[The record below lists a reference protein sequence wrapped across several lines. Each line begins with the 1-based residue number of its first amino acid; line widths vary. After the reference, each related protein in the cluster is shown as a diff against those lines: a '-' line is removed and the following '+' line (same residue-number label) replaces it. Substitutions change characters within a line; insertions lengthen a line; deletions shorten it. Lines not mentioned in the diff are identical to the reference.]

1 MATQSQLDAVTK
13 LHAFGIGDEILTQY
27 PKTGD
32 VPPTSYDIIHQDPY
46 ELQAVRKLGGT
57 ASHSVTYTVTKGT
70 GVSGSGYEH
79 EFIGDDFG
87 AITPHHF
94 ADTFIGSIRTNTT
107 SDSILMQ
114 FDNTEE
120 GSIVNLPTIN
130 VTIDSVLYVFT
141 EAVVTNNVRTYLYT
155 DSTPQE
161 FIDGLTDG
169 DDFTVIIEMVD

>member
-1 MATQSQLDAVTK
+1 MATQEQLNAVTK

-27 PKTGD
+27 PKAGD
-32 VPPTSYDIIHQDPY
+32 VPTTNYDIMYQDPY
-46 ELQAVRKLGGT
+46 ELQAVRKMGGT

-87 AITPHHF
+87 AITPSHF
-94 ADTFIGSIRTNTT
+94 ADTFIGSIRTNTI
-107 SDSILMQ
+107 SDSILIQ

-130 VTIDSVLYVFT
+130 VTIDSILYVFA
-141 EAVVTNNVRTYLYT
+141 EAAVTDNVRTYLHT
-155 DSTPQE
+155 DSVPQE
-161 FIDGLTDG
+161 FIDGLTNG
-169 DDFTVIIEMVD
+169 DEFTVIIEMID